1 MRNDKQESRFPACSD
16 TDNTGKFVYIMI
28 GVLLFLVLSSFWN

>member
-1 MRNDKQESRFPACSD
+1 MRNDKQESRFPACGD